1 MTTLIKRTALLSI
14 AMMLMSIQVASAI
27 DSLPFNLTTLNN
39 IYQRERQIVVNK
51 TNTILNLFFNDVENG
66 LDQVIKSSP
75 LVKNDISGMTSDAI
89 SYLKT
94 EVSKKINQTA

>member
-27 DSLPFNLTTLNN
+27 DSLPFNMTTLNS
-39 IYQRERQIVVNK
+39 IYQRERLAVVNK

-66 LDQVIKSSP
+66 LD
-75 LVKNDISGMTSDAI
+75 
-89 SYLKT
+89 
-94 EVSKKINQTA
+94 